1 MSLDKKYQVDILYEF
16 AETLKMHTLHAIDYE
31 TIIEDTENFLE
42 DMKEYEPYVLNARM
56 YIGDE
61 KILIKQKVIELI
73 NRRKNGKQR
82 ME

>member
-16 AETLKMHTLHAIDYE
+16 EETLKMHTLHAIDYE

-73 NRRKNGKQR
+73 NRRKDAS
-82 ME
+82 

>member
-1 MSLDKKYQVDILYEF
+1 
-16 AETLKMHTLHAIDYE
+16 MHTLHAIDYE